1 MHQYFVKYFLFFCY
15 DRICAFL
22 YIILNGMINSFLENL
37 TVLASFEDCLVANNI
52 SVNIR
57 GHYMEWLRSYL
68 DFCSKYRHDANN
80 SESIIAFQKKL
91 LEKRQS
97 ERQRQQASHAIRL
110 YLNVNQANTV
120 SRSPSFLPISTVN
133 NAENIST
140 LAEKSPGFYP
150 KQTTRIAVGG

>member
-1 MHQYFVKYFLFFCY
+1 MRFSVYHPKWNVQQFPGKPHMLRVP
-15 DRICAFL
+15 R
-22 YIILNGMINSFLENL
+22 
-37 TVLASFEDCLVANNI
+37 TVLVSFEDCLVANT
-52 SVNIR
+52 VNIR
-57 GHYMEWLRSYL
+57 GHYIKWLRFYL

-91 LEKRQS
+91 LKKKQS

-120 SRSPSFLPISTVN
+120 SRSPSFLSISTVN
-133 NAENIST
+133 NAENISA
-140 LAEKSPGFYP
+140 LAEKIPGFYP